1 MSANPNNN
9 RMPGTFDIQAFKQ
22 SIAIENLMRK
32 ENRGSSNVFST
43 NALLSKQNVESN
55 DMELIEFMKGDN
67 NSHTPAAPQ

>member
-67 NSHTPAAPQ
+67 NSHTPVAP

>member
-9 RMPGTFDIQAFKQ
+9 RMPATFDIQAFKQ

-43 NALLSKQNVESN
+43 NALLQKNNVDSN

-67 NSHTPAAPQ
+67 NSQTPVVP